1 MTTLKLFQT
10 HWRAISLTYGL
21 TVSEKLC
28 LLTLPAMIGLAIDD
42 LLKGMLHGLIS
53 LLIIWFVQL
62 ILCFVRQRYDT
73 RIFSDIYAGVA
84 SRTALL
90 QTEQGHGVS
99 KVSARV
105 ELARDLVNFLEF
117 EVPAIFRNLTAVFG
131 SLILL
136 FTYDREA
143 GWMAALVLVPMLIA
157 NKWYWSQAQ
166 RLNRGL
172 NNQIEREVDIL
183 QNARSNSIERHFQL
197 LRRWKVALSDAQNLT
212 WVVTELATIVALV
225 CMLWDFT
232 HSPAFSAGAA
242 YAMLAYMRDYVD
254 GLNDAPYVVNSF
266 ARMRDT
272 LGRLSV

>member
-1 MTTLKLFQT
+1 MTTFELFQI
-10 HWRAISLTYGL
+10 HWRKISLTYGL
-21 TVSEKLC
+21 TASEKLC
-28 LLTLPAMIGLAIDD
+28 LLALPAMIGWAIDD
-42 LLKGMLHGLIS
+42 LLKGVLHGLMG
-53 LLIIWFVQL
+53 LLLIWFVQL
-62 ILCFVRQRYDT
+62 TLCFARQRFDT
-73 RIFSDIYAGVA
+73 RIFSDIYARLA

-90 QTEQGHGVS
+90 QIEQGQGVS

-105 ELARDLVNFLEF
+105 DLARDLVNFLEI

-157 NKWYWSQAQ
+157 NRWYWSRAQ

-172 NNQIEREVDIL
+172 NNQVEREVDIL
-183 QNARSNSIERHFQL
+183 QKARADQIGRHFQL
-197 LRRWKVALSDAQNLT
+197 LRRWKVAISDAQNLT
-212 WVVTELATIVALV
+212 WVVTEFATLIALV

-272 LGRLSV
+272 LRRLSV